1 MSKAS
6 FFMKKSNGGNLSSLN
21 FGGTEEKKEK
31 EEIKE
36 EGSLMNIEKTPENKN
51 DNLEKSDINDDKND
65 DISSKASSVRS
76 IEEKFAEDQEEK
88 NILSIQLENWLC
100 SGLFVMNFSLFFK

>member
-6 FFMKKSNGGNLSSLN
+6 FFMKKSNGGNLPSLN
-21 FGGTEEKKEK
+21 FEEKNEK
-31 EEIKE
+31 EEIKD

-51 DNLEKSDINDDKND
+51 DNLEKSDLHDDKND
-65 DISSKASSVRS
+65 DNSSKTSSVHS
-76 IEEKFAEDQEEK
+76 IQEKFAEDQEEK

-100 SGLFVMNFSLFFK
+100 SGFFSLNFNF

>member
-6 FFMKKSNGGNLSSLN
+6 FFMKKSNGGNLPSLN
-21 FGGTEEKKEK
+21 FEEKNEK

-36 EGSLMNIEKTPENKN
+36 VGSLINIEKTPENKN
-51 DNLEKSDINDDKND
+51 DALEKSDLNDDKD
-65 DISSKASSVRS
+65 DENSSKSSSVHS
-76 IEEKFAEDQEEK
+76 IQEKFAEDQEEK

-100 SGLFVMNFSLFFK
+100 SGFFFWKFSLFFLK